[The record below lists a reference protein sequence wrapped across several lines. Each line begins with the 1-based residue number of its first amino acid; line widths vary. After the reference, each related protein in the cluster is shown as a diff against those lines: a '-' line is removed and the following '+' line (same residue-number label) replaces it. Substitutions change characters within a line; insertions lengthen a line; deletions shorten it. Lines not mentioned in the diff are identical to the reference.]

1 MRTASVLGFPA
12 NIRVVIS
19 KQGTKQARIYREGG
33 DPKKTALILL
43 NRLHDFQ
50 EVDEPKEKT
59 EKSEKVTRMASVRN
73 REGRFLIVRMGN
85 NNIRLKPLG
94 GGKEDEFVVDKGQV
108 FDLTEEKQEK
118 MTDLEKIRHLE
129 ARLTKDL
136 WEKDQREY
144 RAVGAQLKRVSNQY
158 FK

>member
-1 MRTASVLGFPA
+1 MDVLA
-12 NIRVVIS
+12 HRIS
-19 KQGTKQARIYREGG
+19 
-33 DPKKTALILL
+33 
-43 NRLHDFQ
+43 
-50 EVDEPKEKT
+50 
-59 EKSEKVTRMASVRN
+59 S
-73 REGRFLIVRMGN
+73 
-85 NNIRLKPLG
+85 
-94 GGKEDEFVVDKGQV
+94 DKIT
-108 FDLTEEKQEK
+108 FTEEKQEK